1 MIRQKEIVK
10 TFVETPEGDKEP
22 LVLAVKYPSNKLL
35 DQANK
40 VYARAWRVAVEEDGI
55 PLKAKVD
62 QIAEK
67 NKLWDQE
74 KTDRLNE
81 LAKSLA
87 EKEAKLKRGGITK
100 WGLGVGKVSAQSIA
114 VEMLQD
120 RAEQLDLINQQNR
133 LLEFTAETYAE
144 TARVN
149 FILTQVVVYNET
161 GELYFKSED
170 DYTNRANEQ
179 AALDVFPV
187 VMKVL
192 YADNYG
198 VFDNLPENKF
208 LREHKMIDGEG
219 RLLNKDGK
227 FIDITGRLVNEKGQY
242 INEKG
247 DVVGFDGKPIEE
259 VEFSPFLDDD
269 GNPID

>member
-1 MIRQKEIVK
+1 MIRQKEIVR
-10 TFVETPEGDKEP
+10 TFVETPEGNKEP
-22 LVLAVKYPSNKLL
+22 LVLAVKHPSNKLL

-40 VYARAWRVAVEEDGI
+40 VYARTWRIAAEEEGI
-55 PLKAKVD
+55 PLRAKVD
-62 QIAEK
+62 QITEK
-67 NKLWDQE
+67 SKLWDKE
-74 KTDRLNE
+74 KSERMEE

-87 EKEAKLKRGGITK
+87 EKEAKLKKGGIAK

-120 RAEQLDLINQQNR
+120 RAEQLDLINQQGR
-133 LLEFTAETYAE
+133 SLEYTAESYAE
-144 TARVN
+144 AARVN
-149 FILTQVVVYNET
+149 FILTQTVCYNET
-161 GELYFKSED
+161 GELYFNSED
-170 DYTNRANEQ
+170 DYKERANEQ
-179 AALDVFPV
+179 AAQDVFPV
-187 VMKVL
+187 VMKL
-192 YADNYG
+192 IYADNYS

-208 LREHKMIDGEG
+208 LREHKMVDSEG

-227 FIDITGRLVNEKGQY
+227 LIDITGRLVNEKGQY

-247 DVVGFDGKPIEE
+247 DVVGFDGKPIVE